1 MAKLIVLKNKK
12 TGSNTTD
19 KLPTKYW
26 LYHYPL
32 FGGGARCPFVWLM
45 LAHRPYCMVLY
56 LGACS
61 QTLFLKK
68 QKNTEPECY
77 RINRFTDRERK
88 EIFDDWRKHIKSI
101 PTQEQIDIKNRI
113 KKHRVKM
120 LQNR

>member
-1 MAKLIVLKNKK
+1 
-12 TGSNTTD
+12 
-19 KLPTKYW
+19 
-26 LYHYPL
+26 
-32 FGGGARCPFVWLM
+32 
-45 LAHRPYCMVLY
+45 MVLY